1 MLQLVSSTSTEV
13 VAGPA
18 PAPSATSRKREKVTA
33 LKRTSRSSTLAEVAL
48 ASPARA
54 AAQVWLPLTCFGT
67 LPTQVIE
74 AAPPA

>member
-1 MLQLVSSTSTEV
+1 
-13 VAGPA
+13 
-18 PAPSATSRKREKVTA
+18 
-33 LKRTSRSSTLAEVAL
+33 LAEVAL